1 MAGYAAASSNQREDK
16 IMPTM
21 LRNLKISEVSSVDR
35 GAGEGV
41 QILLMKRADEA
52 EDYFKRTFSDAERQ
66 AAASSGAALPD
77 GSFPIKTKADLENA
91 IHAYGRAKNKPE
103 AKAHIISRAKAL
115 DCADMIPDGWDVGK
129 SIVSHV
135 SAASAALLKSVVS
148 IFKDKATADKAGALA
163 ETFGQFEKHLAGVL
177 PDEVVKAAEAEATK
191 LAKESAMTEA
201 EKKAAEEK
209 AAAEKAEK
217 EKAEKAAH
225 EETSKALAKA
235 LGELAILKMSQK
247 HKDFMDQLEG
257 DEKGKFAA
265 KTPEERDA
273 HMEKNPIEKRL
284 PESVRK
290 ALAKA
295 EENEKILKSLQEK
308 DEIATFAKRA
318 DDLGLAPAQGEVL
331 RKAYAGDKD
340 AIAKLE
346 ALIKGMSEQIRT
358 GVVFKEFGGQGR
370 RRRRVRLR
378 RSDEARRGLSRRP
391 DQDRQEVL
399 DRAGVHEG
407 LYGPRRTRRSRSSR
421 TPTRSIS
428 VSASRP

>member
-1 MAGYAAASSNQREDK
+1 
-16 IMPTM
+16 MPTM

-41 QILLMKRADEA
+41 QILLMKRADDA
-52 EDYFKRTFSDAERQ
+52 EDYFKRTFTDEQREA
-66 AAASSGAALPD
+66 AAASGEAMED

-91 IHAYGRAKNKPE
+91 IHAFGRAKDKAK
-103 AKAHIISRAKAL
+103 AKAHIIARAKSL
-115 DCADMIPDGWDVGK
+115 GCADMIPEGWDVAK
-129 SIVSHV
+129 SLGAQISD
-135 SAASAALLKSVVS
+135 ASAALLKSVVS
-148 IFKDKATADKAGALA
+148 IFKDKSTADKAGALA
-163 ETFGQFEKHLAGVL
+163 ETFDQFEKHLAGVL

-235 LGELAILKMSQK
+235 LGEIAILKMSQK
-247 HKDFMDQLEG
+247 HKDFMDHLEG

-290 ALAKA
+290 ALAQGEEDRKVLKA
-295 EENEKILKSLQEK
+295 LQEK
-308 DEIATFAKRA
+308 DEVSTFAKRA
-318 DDLGLAPAQGEVL
+318 ESIGLVAEQGEVL
-331 RKAYAGDKD
+331 RKAYTGDAV
-340 AIAKLE
+340 AIGKLE
-346 ALIKGMSEQIRT
+346 ALIKGMGEQIRT
-358 GVVFKEFGGQGR
+358 GKVFQEFGKKGGDATGLTAYDELMSLAKTYREGQVALGKKCSIEQAFAKVYTDPANADVKKR
-370 RRRRVRLR
+370 HDADDVNKRARV
-378 RSDEARRGLSRRP
+378 A
-391 DQDRQEVL
+391 
-399 DRAGVHEG
+399 A
-407 LYGPRRTRRSRSSR
+407 
-421 TPTRSIS
+421 
-428 VSASRP
+428 

>member
-1 MAGYAAASSNQREDK
+1 
-16 IMPTM
+16 MPT
-21 LRNLKISEVSSVDR
+21 LLKDLTISEVSSVDR

-177 PDEVVKAAEAEATK
+177 PDEVVKAAEAEAGK

-217 EKAEKAAH
+217 EKAEKMAKAL
-225 EETSKALAKA
+225 EETAAALAKA
-235 LGELAILKMSQK
+235 NSELAILKMSAK
-247 HKDFMDQLEG
+247 HKGYMDQLDES
-257 DEKGKFAA
+257 EKGKFAA

-273 HMEKNPIEKRL
+273 HMDKNPIEKRL
-284 PESVRK
+284 PESVQK

-308 DEIATFAKRA
+308 DEIATFANRA

-358 GVVFKEFGGQGR
+358 GVVFKEFGGKGAVAGASAYDDLMKLAADYRDGQIKIGKKCSIEQAFTK
-370 RRRRVRLR
+370 VYTDPANAALKKQHDADEVNKRLR
-378 RSDEARRGLSRRP
+378 VA
-391 DQDRQEVL
+391 
-399 DRAGVHEG
+399 A
-407 LYGPRRTRRSRSSR
+407 
-421 TPTRSIS
+421 
-428 VSASRP
+428 